1 MYKDLLTNKK
11 DTKST
16 IYSNSNSCTNSQYT
30 YIILI
35 VQLIVFI
42 VVVSTEETICSFCD
56 IL

>member
-42 VVVSTEETICSFCD
+42 VVVGTEETICSFCD